1 MSVKVEEFVNVD
13 DLSGHPKSKRQKNQV
28 WIVEH
33 IINFFLK
40 ETTEGRRGEIP
51 RLDFIKI

>member
-13 DLSGHPKSKRQKNQV
+13 DLSGRPKSKRQKNQV
-28 WIVEH
+28 WIVGH
-33 IINFFLK
+33 IIIFLKK